1 MSERTSERTSEGGGE
16 HSLQAVH
23 VLHLLELVKRWDVT
37 SERVLE
43 GFALDEATLSAPSA
57 RVSIPTFV
65 RIIERARALTAEPAL
80 GLYFGMQMRVSTHG
94 YLGFAAMTAS
104 TVREAL
110 ELAVRFAPTR
120 TTAVSLRLVVDERVA
135 SLVIDEHAELGTARE
150 VVVLALVVGIWQIG
164 NALTGRELGGEA
176 DLAFAKPPWFSRF
189 EGVMNARFGQP
200 NNRLVFDAALLDLPL
215 TMADREALQL
225 AREQCERALEALG
238 ADGLLAP
245 RVRRLL
251 AKESTRPRTLE
262 DVAGELHL
270 SPRTLKR
277 RLAAEGAAYSALLED
292 HRREK
297 AMLLLRSRELSVE
310 AVAERLGYS
319 DVTSFSRAF
328 RRWTG
333 TTPAAYRRS

>member
-1 MSERTSERTSEGGGE
+1 MSDRTSERSSE
-16 HSLQAVH
+16 HSLPAVH
-23 VLHLLELVKRWDVT
+23 VLHLLELVKRWDV
-37 SERVLE
+37 SAEQLLE
-43 GFALDEATLSAPSA
+43 GVALDEASLSAPSA
-57 RVSIPTFV
+57 RVSIPTLV
-65 RIIERARALTAEPAL
+65 RIVERARALTAEPAL
-80 GLYFGMQMRVSTHG
+80 GLFFGMQMRISTHG

-120 TTAVSLRLVVDERVA
+120 TTAVSLRLLIDDGVA
-135 SLVIDEHAELGTARE
+135 SLVIDEHAELGPARD
-150 VVVLALVVGIWQIG
+150 VVVLALLVGIWQIG
-164 NALTGRELGGEA
+164 NALTSRELTGEA
-176 DLAFAKPPWFSRF
+176 DLAFPAPPWFSRF
-189 EGVMNARFGQP
+189 AGVMNVRFGQP
-200 NNRLVFDAALLDLPL
+200 CNRLVFDAALLDLPL

-245 RVRRLL
+245 RVRKVL
-251 AKESTRPRTLE
+251 ARESARAPTLE
-262 DVAGELHL
+262 DVAAELHL

-277 RLAAEGAAYSALLED
+277 RLATEGAAYSALLED

-297 AMLLLRSRELSVE
+297 AMLLLRSRDLSVD